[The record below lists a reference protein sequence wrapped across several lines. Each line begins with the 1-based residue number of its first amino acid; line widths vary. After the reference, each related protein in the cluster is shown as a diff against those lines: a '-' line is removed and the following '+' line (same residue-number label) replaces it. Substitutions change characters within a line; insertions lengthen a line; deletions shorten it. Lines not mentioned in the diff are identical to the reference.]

1 MSEERACGL
10 RDVVVLRADARE
22 PYSRDVSML
31 NEARR
36 GEHVEYTVI
45 HSQSA
50 LPSDALMPSCVLW
63 KRPQEA
69 ACSSDH
75 RHQHSHHI
83 RLFPFLGVHVA
94 CGLLKIKLT

>member
-1 MSEERACGL
+1 MH
-10 RDVVVLRADARE
+10 E
-22 PYSRDVSML
+22 PYSRDVYVYVVSML

-50 LPSDALMPSCVLW
+50 LASDALMPSCVLW

-69 ACSSDH
+69 ACSSISTRITFDF
-75 RHQHSHHI
+75 S
-83 RLFPFLGVHVA
+83 PFRGASDVWLG
-94 CGLLKIKLT
+94 L